1 MTSIQILEKP
11 GELVKIDQSFPNNQI
26 KAREKSESAI
36 KNHWLKLKLSL
47 TAALDEAKK
56 ILVEDQYEAQNSSE
70 LTQEAQ
76 EEIAV
81 RTKVI
86 ARLEELVK
94 IQSKE
99 SVPKNY
105 VGHRAIKLKKEMAKN
120 LVYNADSAYF
130 SLNIEAQNSIFNQN
144 SSSTKKIEK
153 ETENEEKIDSQDIS
167 LEQVFTNYSST
178 MANEINEAMNEN
190 GEVQEQEVLVEQQN
204 TLAQEENTSIPQGN
218 IFAQEE
224 NNSKQENIL
233 REEDIRQVLEESFNP
248 VKVASE
254 EVAHVVVEGRKQD
267 YTPMT
272 DEEIARARTHLW
284 PTIEETPEE
293 KIIHRAVEKVTLYQ
307 DTNQIYARKYL
318 LNRFQLTPVGSEVII
333 KGLLC
338 YPISMEDV
346 NFIEQNQYNNYSP
359 YILTIE
365 NVELENKKNI
375 TNQEE
380 GKLVKEGIVTTS
392 ENLNVIPENT
402 GENNLNDDLAWT
414 QYISENKSEEDKV
427 EENSK
432 VEGTEQISD
441 LEKELPNLKEI
452 LQRFKDASQAYKES
466 SDTKEKQETEKQSL
480 QKLSE
485 ESYQNRLEKLRTLK
499 EMAKNLSDTANELI
513 NKTEDNKNA
522 ISESLK
528 EQEELRKYI
537 EEQNS
542 ASRRYQQQAEEI
554 SSILHM

>member
-432 VEGTEQISD
+432 VEGTEQISE